1 MKELSMS
8 KNKIDLLSVRKYFK
22 EGDIVL
28 SGGNRAKIKI
38 TDIFDEGIRF
48 QSVTTKTYKGILYYD
63 KLKVVI
69 ENFNRIPHNSISK
82 SVFDL
87 LKLKGLFDSAH
98 ETNLYGFVREF
109 KKRAR
114 V

>member
-1 MKELSMS
+1 MK
-8 KNKIDLLSVRKYFK
+8 KNQIDLLTTRKYFK
-22 EGDIVL
+22 EGEIIL

-38 TDIFDEGIRF
+38 TDIFDEGVRF
-48 QSVTTKTYKGILYYD
+48 ESVTSNKYRGILRYE
-63 KLKVVI
+63 KLNVVLR
-69 ENFNRIPHNSISK
+69 NFNKIPENSISK
-82 SVFDL
+82 SVFEL
-87 LKLKGLFDSAH
+87 LLSNDLFDSTN